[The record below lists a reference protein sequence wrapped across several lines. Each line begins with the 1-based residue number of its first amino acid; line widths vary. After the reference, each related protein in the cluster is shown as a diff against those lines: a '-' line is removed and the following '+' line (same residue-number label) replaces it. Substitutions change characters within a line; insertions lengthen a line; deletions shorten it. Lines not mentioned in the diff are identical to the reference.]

1 MIIRQF
7 QPSDFEE
14 IVSIETALFQKS
26 DPLNYISLYEISREG
41 FLVAE
46 VEKKTV
52 GFAVGYPVDDNE
64 CRIFFI
70 AVRADY
76 QDQGI
81 GTHLI
86 YSLLNRFHRNLI
98 RYVSL
103 EVRADNHRARRL
115 YRNLGFISCWTEK
128 NYYPDGEDAIFMKMI
143 LSPSDSFLL
152 SENLEI
158 NIENAVE

>member
-1 MIIRQF
+1 MMIIRQF

-14 IVSIETALFQKS
+14 IVSIETGLFQKS

-52 GFAVGYPVDDNE
+52 GFAAGYPVSDSE
-64 CRIFFI
+64 CRIFSI
-70 AVRADY
+70 AVRSDY
-76 QDQGI
+76 QGQGI

-86 YSLLNRFHRNLI
+86 CSLINLFYRNLI

-115 YRNLGFISCWTEK
+115 YRRLGFIPCWTEK
-128 NYYPDGEDAIFMKMI
+128 NYYPDGEDAIFMKKI
-143 LSPSDSFLL
+143 LPPSDSVLL
-152 SENLEI
+152 S
-158 NIENAVE
+158 